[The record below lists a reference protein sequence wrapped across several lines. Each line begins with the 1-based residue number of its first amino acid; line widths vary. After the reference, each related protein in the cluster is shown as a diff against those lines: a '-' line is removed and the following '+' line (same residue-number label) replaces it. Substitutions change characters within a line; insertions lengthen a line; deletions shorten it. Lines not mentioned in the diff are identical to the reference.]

1 MVAYPDPQPGAS
13 LLLALSAP
21 IASSSSTTPTPSH
34 DTLLLLSPSR
44 ISALRAFAALEAGYR
59 IVVGAS
65 ATHQWDAE
73 LAWRKDQGQIE
84 TIEWNIPF
92 DADESAWSHWFDNVL
107 PTSISSR
114 CLLVVLGDTMT
125 TTSAAQSSSSR
136 RRSFSSARAFKR
148 IANERRYLVN
158 IADAPTLSDFTWPT
172 THRFPL
178 DSAAPSSAKSPLQLA
193 LTTNSSACRLATRLR
208 REVVATLPSNV
219 GAGVLAISKL
229 RASLASSMGGS
240 EIAWEK
246 GDSEEVEL
254 AGVRF
259 NRPVAQLT
267 REKSKELDRL
277 SLVDSTQ
284 GVEAAALEPQLRSIS
299 QCRGRARRESKGEEE
314 STTSRSNSSVSA
326 ASTAATSTILS
337 TQAWTAAEAQRTRMR
352 YVAQLSEYWPL
363 DRLATV
369 TLSSLSSPST
379 PLASTPPESETLLA
393 NPSQHSLLLEP
404 PTRGKGR
411 IILLGTG
418 PGSPLLLTRLAHLL
432 LTSPPGSPYHVD
444 VFLSDK
450 LVPSEILALI
460 PSPARE
466 GVVIARKYPGNA
478 EHAQDE
484 LMRLA
489 VEGAKAGKT
498 VLRLKQGDPFLY
510 GRGGEEVLHFR
521 HAGFEP
527 VVVPGLSSC
536 LAGPTINGIP
546 VTQRGVAETMVVSTG
561 VGRGGRELG
570 VEPYERAKTLVVLMG
585 VARLDSLVEAL
596 LTHKEAAYPPYLPI
610 ALIERASSP
619 DQRVVCATIE
629 SLSDVLKRLSP
640 HRPPGMLV
648 IGWGVMC
655 LEGTEGKGDMT
666 VLDALA
672 DEATDRKRVEGWLG
686 DNGYRVREGLGEGW
700 RALTEG
706 RVL

>member
-1 MVAYPDPQPGAS
+1 MPVYSDPRPGAS

-21 IASSSSTTPTPSH
+21 IASSSTTSPTH
-34 DTLLLLSPSR
+34 DTLLLLAPSR

-59 IVVGAS
+59 VVVGAS
-65 ATHQWDAE
+65 ITHEWDSE
-73 LAWRKDQGQIE
+73 LAWRKEQGQIE
-84 TIEWNIPF
+84 TIDWDLPF
-92 DADESAWSHWFDNVL
+92 DADEGAWGQWFDQSL
-107 PTSISSR
+107 PISISSQ
-114 CLLVVLGDTMT
+114 CMLVVLGDTMT
-125 TTSAAQSSSSR
+125 STSVSHSQPR
-136 RRSFSSARAFKR
+136 RRSFSSAQAFKR
-148 IANERRYLVN
+148 IANQRRYLVN
-158 IADAPTLSDFTWPT
+158 IADAPTLSDFSWPT

-178 DSAAPSSAKSPLQLA
+178 DSATPLSDKSPLQLA

-229 RASLASSMGGS
+229 RASLAAQLGGS
-240 EIAWEK
+240 EVAWEK
-246 GDSEEVEL
+246 GDSQEVEL

-267 REKSKELDRL
+267 REKSEQLDRL
-277 SLVDSTQ
+277 SLIDPAQ
-284 GVEAAALEPQLRSIS
+284 AIDAELEPQLRSVS
-299 QCRGRARRESKGEEE
+299 QCRGRARRESKCEEG
-314 STTSRSNSSVSA
+314 TATSRSVLA
-326 ASTAATSTILS
+326 ASTTATSTISS

-363 DRLATV
+363 DRLASV

-379 PLASTPPESETLLA
+379 PLVSIPPEPETSLA

-570 VEPYERAKTLVVLMG
+570 VEAYERAKTLVVLMG
-585 VARLDSLVEAL
+585 VARLESLVEAL
-596 LTHKEAAYPPYLPI
+596 LTHKESAYPPYLPI

-629 SLSDVLKRLSP
+629 TLSDVLKRLSP

-666 VLDALA
+666 VLDASA
-672 DEATDRKRVEGWLG
+672 DEGLDRQRVEGWLG
-686 DNGYRVREGLGEGW
+686 ENGYRVKEGLGEGW
-700 RALTEG
+700 RALTQG
-706 RVL
+706 WVL